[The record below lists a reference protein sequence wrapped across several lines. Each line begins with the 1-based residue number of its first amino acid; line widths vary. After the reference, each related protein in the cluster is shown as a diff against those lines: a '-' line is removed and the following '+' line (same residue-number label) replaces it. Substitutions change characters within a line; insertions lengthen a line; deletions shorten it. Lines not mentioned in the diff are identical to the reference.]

1 MLGIFKKETHMKQF
15 LNRYEMVFFF
25 LLTYLL
31 SWWSV
36 PLMNGA
42 LIPQGPMFAAVV
54 MTALTMGRP
63 GLREY
68 WKRLTNWRAGWW
80 YVIAPLII
88 ISYTGIAF
96 VINLLFGAT
105 LAETPHWL
113 ALGTFVQLLLVGGLW
128 EEPGWTG
135 YALPKLEERFANQ
148 PNGTWIA
155 ALVLG
160 IFRALWHLP
169 LFLYG
174 KMYWFDIFV
183 FSFAFQIIIA
193 WLYQHSGKSVPA
205 VMLLH
210 FTSNVMGAI
219 LFPVFVGAE
228 RVMFYALFVSLA
240 SLFAVMLAVFP
251 QFKIKHA
258 KVEMG

>member
-1 MLGIFKKETHMKQF
+1 MKQF

-42 LIPQGPMFAAVV
+42 LIPQGPAFAAIILV
-54 MTALTMGRP
+54 TLTMGRM

-68 WKRLTNWRAGWW
+68 WKRLIHWRAGWW
-80 YVIAPLII
+80 YLIASLII
-88 ISYTGIAF
+88 IGYTGIAF
-96 VINLLFGAT
+96 VINLMSGAT
-105 LAETPHWL
+105 LAVSPHWL
-113 ALGTFVQLLLVGGLW
+113 SVGVFMQLLFLGGQW
-128 EEPGWTG
+128 EELGWTG
-135 YALPKLEERFANQ
+135 YALPKLQERFANRL
-148 PNGTWIA
+148 NGTWIA

-174 KMYWFDIFV
+174 KLYWFDIFV

-193 WLYQHSGKSVPA
+193 WLYNRSGKSVPV
-205 VMLLH
+205 VMLFH
-210 FTSNVMGAI
+210 FMSNILGAI
-219 LFPVFVGAE
+219 LFPVFIGAE
-228 RVMFYALFVSLA
+228 RLTFYALFMSLA
-240 SLFAVMLAVFP
+240 ALFALMLVWFS
-251 QFKIKHA
+251 QIKFGEG
-258 KVEMG
+258 KVEAI